1 MSNKVIITGYDRYV
15 YIELLGDMP
24 IEKMYATNAFLYHDQ
39 SFIENPYAIW
49 DFTGCTIDM
58 EMEQVFSFAKKI
70 LADRHFDTTGKTA
83 FITSDERIIS
93 KADPVANIM
102 MHTTQIKG
110 FHDRLSAVEWIN
122 DRGIEIIPL

>member
-1 MSNKVIITGYDRYV
+1 MSNKVIITGYDRYI

-39 SFIENPYAIW
+39 SFIDMPYAIW

-58 EMEQVFSFAKKI
+58 EMEQVFAFAKKI
-70 LADRHFDTTGKTA
+70 SADRHFDTVGKTA
-83 FITSDERIIS
+83 FITTDDRVIS
-93 KADPVANIM
+93 KAKPVANKM
-102 MHTTQIKG
+102 MNKTQISG
-110 FHDRLSAVEWIN
+110 FRDRLSAVEWIN